1 LQREK
6 LAVTLW
12 MSLNT
17 VKYAAQDIRLES
29 SIHQVQ
35 NATYAAQRDTS
46 LMVLTFASVEKM
58 DAGQVT
64 ARVFVSTVATSSY
77 N

>member
-1 LQREK
+1 M

-12 MSLNT
+12 LSLNT
-17 VKYAAQDIRLES
+17 VKYAAQDIHLES
-29 SIHQVQ
+29 SIHPVQ
-35 NATYAAQRDTS
+35 NATYAAQRGTS

-58 DAGQVT
+58 DDGQVT

>member
-1 LQREK
+1 M
-6 LAVTLW
+6 LAVTPW

-17 VKYAAQDIRLES
+17 VKYAAQDILLES
-29 SIHQVQ
+29 STHQVQ
-35 NATYAAQRDTS
+35 NATYAAQRGTR
-46 LMVLTFASVEKM
+46 LMVHTFASVEKM

-64 ARVFVSTVATSSY
+64 ACVFVSTVSISSY